1 MPKRTTS
8 VQLTDQA
15 LENIEQIK
23 ARYGVSTMA
32 AAINLALQETARVAK
47 AETRAKATPAAMWL
61 DDMNNP

>member
-8 VQLTDQA
+8 VQLTEQA

-23 ARYGVSTMA
+23 TRYGVSTIA

-47 AETRAKATPAAMWL
+47 AEMRSKATPAAMWL
-61 DDMNNP
+61 NEA